1 MHTTTTTAI
10 RPTDRRL
17 RAGIAGL
24 ALAATF
30 FALPG
35 LAGAETPPAPQQPL
49 DITSPVGGDDPTPD
63 GPDGFGIPTPEDD
76 CAPQIS
82 CDLTNPEPGE
92 DECPPPLASCD
103 LTDQEPEEE
112 CPPPLASCDL
122 TDVPDVPDDEDP
134 EVPGDTVPEV
144 PEAEDTPEGTVP
156 ADTTPEPAADL
167 EVAPAVADAPVQG
180 TPTFTG

>member
-10 RPTDRRL
+10 RPTERRL

-24 ALAATF
+24 ALTATF

-49 DITSPVGGDDPTPD
+49 DITNPVDGDDPGPG

-92 DECPPPLASCD
+92 DECPA
-103 LTDQEPEEE
+103 
-112 CPPPLASCDL
+112 PLASCDL
-122 TDVPDVPDDEDP
+122 TDVPDVPGDEDP

-144 PEAEDTPEGTVP
+144 PEADVLPEVTVP
-156 ADTTPEPAADL
+156 GDTTPEPADEL